1 MELSPNNSTDQS
13 LLDAQLELWHTTFAF
28 MKSMALKSAIHLRI
42 ADAIHLHGGAAS
54 LSQIL
59 SKVHLHPSRVSSLR
73 RLMRVLTTT
82 NVFGTQQ
89 PAGGSD
95 DDSEPV
101 YTLTP
106 VSRLLI
112 ASQSSQLAQTPLAA
126 MVLDPTIVS
135 PFFELGAWFQ
145 HELPDPCIFKHTHG
159 RGIWELTKDDATFD
173 ALVNDGLASDSQLI
187 VDVAINQSAEV
198 FQGISSLVDVGG
210 GIGAAAQAISK
221 AFPHVKCSVLDL
233 AHVVAKA
240 PTHTDVQFIAGDMFE
255 SIPPADA
262 VLLKSVLHDWDHD
275 DCVKILKNCKKAIP
289 PREAGGKVIIINMVV
304 GAGPSEMKH
313 KEMQAIFDV
322 YIMFIN
328 GMERDEQEWSK
339 IFSEAGYGDYRIIP
353 VLGVRSIIEVY
364 P

>member
-1 MELSPNNSTDQS
+1 MELSPNNSTEQS

-112 ASQSSQLAQTPLAA
+112 GSQSSQLAQTPLAA

-135 PFFELGAWFQ
+135 PFFELAAWFQ

-187 VDVAINQSAEV
+187 VDVAIKQSAEV

-262 VLLKSVLHDWDHD
+262 VLLK
-275 DCVKILKNCKKAIP
+275 
-289 PREAGGKVIIINMVV
+289 
-304 GAGPSEMKH
+304 
-313 KEMQAIFDV
+313 
-322 YIMFIN
+322 
-328 GMERDEQEWSK
+328 
-339 IFSEAGYGDYRIIP
+339 
-353 VLGVRSIIEVY
+353 VRSLLVLLFSD
-364 P
+364 